1 MDQASA
7 LMIRFVIGELR
18 SRDPALV
25 PDGVETPDGLR
36 APRADDD
43 IKRHILEHALKQGGP
58 EIIIE
63 IGQGIKKFA
72 AAPIIHVLVN
82 SRSPNVLI
90 EKWLRF
96 ERYGH
101 SKNRCRI
108 SEENGGGF
116 NFQRYAATGS
126 PPSTVENLL
135 ICGFLIALLECC
147 GCKDVRCRLGGAG
160 GTAREIFRNG
170 KVMHMTRAMLKRTD
184 QWVIDWQEFD
194 GSRFEA
200 GGDRAADFPALLREE
215 LDSAPPLIKNASRLI
230 SEDLSRHWSVGEL
243 AAELGSSAR
252 SLQRRFAG
260 VGLNFST
267 LVRAARIQES
277 SRMLGNT
284 EISVTEI
291 GYCCGFTD
299 SAHFSRDF
307 TAGIGMSPS
316 AYRDYA

>member
-1 MDQASA
+1 
-7 LMIRFVIGELR
+7 
-18 SRDPALV
+18 
-25 PDGVETPDGLR
+25 
-36 APRADDD
+36 
-43 IKRHILEHALKQGGP
+43 
-58 EIIIE
+58 
-63 IGQGIKKFA
+63 
-72 AAPIIHVLVN
+72 
-82 SRSPNVLI
+82 
-90 EKWLRF
+90 
-96 ERYGH
+96 
-101 SKNRCRI
+101 
-108 SEENGGGF
+108 
-116 NFQRYAATGS
+116 
-126 PPSTVENLL
+126 
-135 ICGFLIALLECC
+135 
-147 GCKDVRCRLGGAG
+147 
-160 GTAREIFRNG
+160 
-170 KVMHMTRAMLKRTD
+170 MHMTRAMLKRTD